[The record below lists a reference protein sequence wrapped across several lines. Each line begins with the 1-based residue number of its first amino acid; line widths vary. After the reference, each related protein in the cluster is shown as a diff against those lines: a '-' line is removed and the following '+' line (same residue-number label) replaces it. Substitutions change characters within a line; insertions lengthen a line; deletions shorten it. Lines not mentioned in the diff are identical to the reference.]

1 MVFPVLSTKLIDGV
15 MAVHRALGPGLLEGC
30 YHNALYYEYRAMGLQ
45 VLYNAPFTV
54 KYKGEVVGE
63 YLADL
68 AVSGAAPDE
77 GRVIL
82 ELKSVAELSGA
93 MRAQV
98 INYLRI
104 SGFRL
109 GFLVNFNGRRPVWE
123 RFVV

>member
-15 MAVHRALGPGLLEGC
+15 MAVHRA
-30 YHNALYYEYRAMGLQ
+30 MGLQ

-54 KYKGEVVGE
+54 RYKGEIVGE

-68 AVSGAAPDE
+68 AVSGPTQGE
-77 GRVIL
+77 GLVIL

-104 SGFRL
+104 SGCRL
-109 GFLVNFNGRRPVWE
+109 GFFINFNGRRPVWE